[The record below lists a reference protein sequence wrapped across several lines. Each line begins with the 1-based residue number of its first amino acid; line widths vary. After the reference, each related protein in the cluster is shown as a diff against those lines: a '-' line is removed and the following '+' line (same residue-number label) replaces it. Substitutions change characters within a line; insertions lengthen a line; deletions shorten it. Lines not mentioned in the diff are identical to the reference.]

1 MSYPIFD
8 IAPNTVGR
16 ESIESVILFVRYQE
30 QPQGNQIYYGRGIEG
45 GSNRIVHEVCGVFGD
60 SPGFLPG
67 QNVFEN
73 WQNRSIQFDYVSNY
87 PENFREKNPD
97 PLYERNIF

>member
-1 MSYPIFD
+1 MAYPIFD
-8 IAPNTVGR
+8 IAPNTVDRR
-16 ESIESVILFVRYQE
+16 EEIYFVRYQE
-30 QPQGNQIYYGRGIEG
+30 QPQGNQIYFGRGVEG

-60 SPGFLPG
+60 SPSFGTG

-73 WQNRSIQFDYVSNY
+73 WRNRSIQFDYVSNY
-87 PENFREKNPD
+87 PADFREKNPD